1 MIDARISIGL
11 PQHPK
16 TKKLIKRLGDGAA
29 WRLICL
35 FLWAAANKPDGNLS
49 GMTTEDIELAVDWP
63 GEDGAFVAAM
73 IEVGFIDGEDGN
85 YAIHDW
91 REHNPWAAGADARS
105 EKARWLATCKHHGKE
120 KAAELMPDYAERL
133 QKSASSRQI
142 ADDKQSVSML
152 ESENSSAPSPSP
164 SPSPLPSPKSS
175 ISEQTTS
182 TTNTARDVANISPS
196 SLPDLQTRC
205 KTLASML
212 AKLESE
218 RTGKQ
223 VRSILGHQSLVAWVQ
238 AGITDHQFREA
249 YDLAVEERVAAADA
263 SPVNIGFLDIFVGK
277 VMIPSDA
284 PSSVTG
290 VKKAWHE
297 SAAGIEAKGKELGI
311 PDPDP
316 ATGGFPAF
324 KARVFK
330 AAGVGAAV

>member
-120 KAAELMPDYAERL
+120 KAAELMPEYAARL
-133 QKSASSRQI
+133 LGSATSTNQTEE
-142 ADDKQSVSML
+142 SMR
-152 ESENSSAPSPSP
+152 EAGNSSAPSPL
-164 SPSPLPSPKSS
+164 PSPLPSPKTT

-182 TTNTARDVANISPS
+182 TTNTASASSGVSPPS
-196 SLPDLQTRC
+196 PGIQDRG
-205 KTLASML
+205 KALAARL
-212 AKLESE
+212 AKLESA
-218 RTGKQ
+218 RMGKQ
-223 VRSILGHQSLVAWVQ
+223 VRSSHGHPCLTAWVN
-238 AGITDHQFREA
+238 AGITDSQFREA
-249 YDLAVEERVAAADA
+249 YDIAVMERIETGDVG
-263 SPVNIGFLDIFVGK
+263 PVNVGYLDVFVGK
-277 VMIPSDA
+277 VMNPSDA
-284 PSSVTG
+284 PSSVSG

-330 AAGVGAAV
+330 AAGMGAAA